1 MCKGT
6 PLCDNQ
12 EDLRQCKNIT
22 VWETAT
28 PLHGN
33 VLCKGSGQQIK
44 SRSYNS
50 GIVDCLNRRDE
61 PIFSKIKSS
70 KVKRD
75 WLFQVNTTCPNKGGP
90 LPLRLRNGK
99 NWRRCLGDQHHICI
113 FSGCKFH
120 IIISRTDTFKAKYNR
135 FALRNY
141 VAP

>member
-22 VWETAT
+22 LWETAT

-33 VLCKGSGQQIK
+33 VQCKGSGQQIK
-44 SRSYNS
+44 NGSYNS
-50 GIVDCLNRRDE
+50 GIIDCLNRRDE

-75 WLFQVNTTCPNKGGP
+75 WLFQANTTCPNKQKGP
-90 LPLRLRNGK
+90 LPLRNGK
-99 NWRRCLGDQHHICI
+99 NWRRCLGNRPDVCVYSESKFLLITIRHI
-113 FSGCKFH
+113 
-120 IIISRTDTFKAKYNR
+120 
-135 FALRNY
+135 
-141 VAP
+141 